1 MLRSFSREADHLVP
15 FDPAPASPALAGP
28 ETLAPETGDPDTA
41 QILSAH
47 APANDALDGEVL
59 TAAATTSAP
68 ATVAKPRAV
77 PVWHDLVSP
86 ELRETKLVE
95 ASLGIAVPTRDEM
108 EEIELSA
115 RLYQED
121 GAEFMTMTALAGLDG
136 DDPVKTPVTFILK
149 GNTLVTVR
157 YADPKP
163 FAAFVARARRG
174 NGLVCSSGETVMLG
188 LLEAIIDR
196 MADVLER
203 CGNEIDAV
211 SREVFRS
218 RKGNG
223 KSAGTSGD
231 KDKSSRDLE
240 GLIEQIGRKGDLL
253 TATRESLVSIS
264 RLVAYHAALEIPGR
278 KAAKDTRQRIKLLQR
293 DATSLGDHAQFLQGK
308 INFLLDATLGLINL
322 EQNQIIKIF
331 TVASVAFL
339 PPTLVASIYGMNFQS
354 MPELNWA
361 IGYPMALGF
370 MVLSAL
376 LPFLYFRR
384 RGWL

>member
-1 MLRSFSREADHLVP
+1 LDHAGAAAADRSPKEMPMLRSFSREADHLVP
-15 FDPAPASPALAGP
+15 FDPAPVEPVAG
-28 ETLAPETGDPDTA
+28 
-41 QILSAH
+41 QIVSS
-47 APANDALDGEVL
+47 DVL
-59 TAAATTSAP
+59 TVDAAPVDAP
-68 ATVAKPRAV
+68 PAKVKA
-77 PVWHDLVSP
+77 PVWFDLVNP
-86 ELRETKLVE
+86 EYGETRQVE
-95 ASLGIAVPTRDEM
+95 ASLAIAVPTRDEM

-149 GNTLVTVR
+149 GDSLVTVR

-163 FAAFVARARRG
+163 FATFLARARRG

-188 LLEAIIDR
+188 LLESIIDR
-196 MADVLER
+196 LADVLER
-203 CGNEIDAV
+203 CGNEIDGV
-211 SREVFRS
+211 SREVFRT
-218 RKGNG
+218 RKNGRPPERAAEKG
-223 KSAGTSGD
+223 KSA
-231 KDKSSRDLE
+231 RDLE

-264 RLVAYHAALEIPGR
+264 RLVAYHAALEVPGR

-354 MPELNWA
+354 MPELSWE
-361 IGYPMALGF
+361 IGYPMALAF

>member
-15 FDPAPASPALAGP
+15 FDPAPVEAPVESSVVASDVPSDVL
-28 ETLAPETGDPDTA
+28 TVD
-41 QILSAH
+41 
-47 APANDALDGEVL
+47 APAVK
-59 TAAATTSAP
+59 
-68 ATVAKPRAV
+68 AKA
-77 PVWHDLVSP
+77 PVWFDLVNP
-86 ELRETKLVE
+86 EYGETRKVE
-95 ASLGIAVPTRDEM
+95 ASLAIAVPTRDEM

-149 GNTLVTVR
+149 GDTLVTVR

-163 FAAFVARARRG
+163 FAAFLARAKRG
-174 NGLVCSSGETVMLG
+174 NGLVCSTGETVMLG

-203 CGNEIDAV
+203 CGNEIDGV
-211 SREVFRS
+211 SREVFRT
-218 RKGNG
+218 RKANG
-223 KSAGTSGD
+223 KPAEKQAD
-231 KDKSSRDLE
+231 KQKSSRDLE

-264 RLVAYHAALEIPGR
+264 RLVAYHAALEVPGR

-354 MPELNWA
+354 MPELSWE
-361 IGYPMALGF
+361 IGYPMALAF